1 MTQRHRRTWDGTE
14 WQDFAR
20 RLVQA
25 RHGPQNVQDVPDRV
39 KGDAGIEFFTTDGCC
54 YQCYAPEQSS
64 DTSKAASAMKHKASR
79 DLKKLVENQDVIQ
92 AMLGSIKISR
102 WILLCPFL
110 DDKAVIAHVRAK
122 AEGLGL
128 HSLDYVDCNFS
139 ALVQSQIDFE
149 NELMELRSRSL
160 GLPIDV
166 QPPTTRAVEVAIAE
180 YSTQLDEKI
189 RRGFPDSTASDRAA
203 RSAKFIGE
211 HLRCANALD
220 QLKQEYPNLWELY
233 RRTVRTEEVR
243 LESIGNSPGEPR
255 ELMNRELSRLECL
268 LPNILPSL
276 DQPTVREIAFGTLAT
291 WLVECPLDF
300 E

>member
-1 MTQRHRRTWDGTE
+1 MTQQWRRAWDGAE
-14 WQDFAR
+14 WQNFAR
-20 RLVQA
+20 RLVQT

-79 DLKKLVENQDVIQ
+79 DLRKLIKNQEVVRR
-92 AMLGSIKISR
+92 MLGSIRVSR

-110 DDKAVIAHVRAK
+110 DDKAVIAHVRTK
-122 AEGLGL
+122 AGQLGI
-128 HSLDYVDCNFS
+128 HDLDYVDCNFS

-149 NELMELRSRSL
+149 NELMQLRSRSL

-166 QPPTTRAVEVAIAE
+166 QPPSTRAMEVAIAQ
-180 YSTQLDEKI
+180 YSTHLDQKI
-189 RRGFPDSTASDRAA
+189 RRGFPDSTATERA
-203 RSAKFIGE
+203 RRRNKFMLE

-220 QLKQEYPNLWELY
+220 QLKQEYPDLWELY
-233 RRTVRTEEVR
+233 RRTIRTEEAR
-243 LESIGNSPGEPR
+243 LESIGSSSDEPR
-255 ELMNRELSRLECL
+255 QQLNGELSRLESL

-276 DQPTVREIAFGTLAT
+276 DQPAVKEIALGTLAT